1 MKYKAV
7 SFNGVYYCIEQCDDN
22 YSPAENEL
30 ILNRQEEAETFPIP
44 CRWDEKTQSWESAPI
59 PDEVKPK
66 PDPDALP
73 KAKKARVVQSK
84 SDLESYLASHPITW
98 TDGNPYSITREKQQQ
113 LTSKIL
119 SAVLAAQ
126 TSTPYDLT
134 WNATGEECT
143 SWTLEEI
150 SALAFAIDARVTAL
164 VSYQQKKEVEILAAQ
179 TLEELERIE
188 VDYDTVE

>member
-1 MKYKAV
+1 MSFLPFIELTVEGGAITDV
-7 SFNGVYYCIEQCDDN
+7 SQG
-22 YSPAENEL
+22 
-30 ILNRQEEAETFPIP
+30 TIP
-44 CRWDEKTQSWESAPI
+44 QDTTALTK
-59 PDEVKPK
+59 VKE
-66 PDPDALP
+66 
-73 KAKKARVVQSK
+73 ARVAQSK

-98 TDGNPYSITREKQQQ
+98 TDGNQYSITREKQQQ

-134 WNATGEECT
+134 WNATGEECIT
-143 SWTLEEI
+143 WTLEEL

>member
-7 SFNGVYYCIEQCDDN
+7 SFDGVYYCIEQCDDN

-30 ILNRQEEAETFPIP
+30 ILNRQEEAEMFPIP
-44 CRWDEKTQSWESAPI
+44 CRWDEKTQSWESAPV
-59 PDEVKPK
+59 PDEAKPK

-73 KAKKARVVQSK
+73 KAKEARAVQSK

-98 TDGNPYSITREKQQQ
+98 TDGNQYSITREKQQQ

-134 WNATGEECT
+134 WNATGEECIT
-143 SWTLEEI
+143 WTLEEL

-179 TLEELERIE
+179 TLEELEHIE

>member
-1 MKYKAV
+1 M
-7 SFNGVYYCIEQCDDN
+7 
-22 YSPAENEL
+22 
-30 ILNRQEEAETFPIP
+30 FPIP
-44 CRWDEKTQSWESAPI
+44 CRWDEKTQSWESAPV
-59 PDEVKPK
+59 PDEAKPK

-73 KAKKARVVQSK
+73 KAKEARAVQSK

-98 TDGNPYSITREKQQQ
+98 TDGNQYSITREKQQQ

-134 WNATGEECT
+134 WNATGEECIT
-143 SWTLEEI
+143 WTLEEL

-179 TLEELERIE
+179 TLEELEHIE

>member
-1 MKYKAV
+1 M
-7 SFNGVYYCIEQCDDN
+7 
-22 YSPAENEL
+22 
-30 ILNRQEEAETFPIP
+30 FPIP
-44 CRWDEKTQSWESAPI
+44 CRWDEKTQSWESAPV
-59 PDEVKPK
+59 PDEAKPK

-73 KAKKARVVQSK
+73 KAKEARAVQSK

-98 TDGNPYSITREKQQQ
+98 TDGNQYSITREKQQQ

-134 WNATGEECT
+134 WNATGEECIT
-143 SWTLEEI
+143 WTLEEL

-179 TLEELERIE
+179 TLEELEQIE

>member
-1 MKYKAV
+1 MLIIELKPLENGTHRNQTWDSFMDVPEGWAKVPPELEDKAMSFLPFIELTVEGGAITDV
-7 SFNGVYYCIEQCDDN
+7 SQG
-22 YSPAENEL
+22 
-30 ILNRQEEAETFPIP
+30 TIP
-44 CRWDEKTQSWESAPI
+44 QDTTALTK
-59 PDEVKPK
+59 VKE
-66 PDPDALP
+66 
-73 KAKKARVVQSK
+73 ARVAQSK

-98 TDGNPYSITREKQQQ
+98 TDGNQYSITREKQQQ

-134 WNATGEECT
+134 WNATGEECIT
-143 SWTLEEI
+143 WTLEEL

>member
-7 SFNGVYYCIEQCDDN
+7 SFDGVYYCIEQCDDN

-30 ILNRQEEAETFPIP
+30 ILNRQEEAEMFPIP
-44 CRWDEKTQSWESAPI
+44 CRWDEKTQSWESAPV
-59 PDEVKPK
+59 PDEAKPK

-73 KAKKARVVQSK
+73 KAKEARVVQSK

-98 TDGNPYSITREKQQQ
+98 TDGNQYSITREKQQQ

-134 WNATGEECT
+134 WNATGEECIT
-143 SWTLEEI
+143 WTLEEL

-179 TLEELERIE
+179 TLEELEQIE